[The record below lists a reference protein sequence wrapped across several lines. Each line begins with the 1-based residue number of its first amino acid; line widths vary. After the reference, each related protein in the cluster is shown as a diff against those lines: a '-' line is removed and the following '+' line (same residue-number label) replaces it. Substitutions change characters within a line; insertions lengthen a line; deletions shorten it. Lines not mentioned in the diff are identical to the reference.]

1 MISKPEY
8 EEPLF
13 KDYQLDKPVL
23 NKVIAEHMF
32 RSGYFTSGEAF
43 IEESSLP
50 IENVDANFNE
60 DFKDKFKTLNQ
71 IVNELREARKVT
83 LALAWARDNSEE
95 LKKIQSDLL
104 FQIHYVEFTQI
115 IRHQINLL
123 LELKSI
129 NAELGIHS

>member
-43 IEESSLP
+43 SDETSLP
-50 IENVDANFNE
+50 IEQADAILNE
-60 DFKDKFKTLNQ
+60 DFKNKFKTLNK
-71 IVNELREARKVT
+71 IVSELRESRKVT
-83 LALAWARDNSEE
+83 LALHWARENSEE
-95 LKKIQSDLL
+95 LKKIQSDL
-104 FQIHYVEFTQI
+104 
-115 IRHQINLL
+115 
-123 LELKSI
+123 
-129 NAELGIHS
+129 

>member
-13 KDYQLDKPVL
+13 KDYQLDKPAL

-43 IEESSLP
+43 SEETSLP
-50 IENVDANFNE
+50 IEKIDSNLNE
-60 DFKDKFKTLNQ
+60 DLKNKFKNLNK
-71 IVNELREARKVT
+71 IVSELRESRKVT
-83 LALAWARDNSEE
+83 LALHWARENSEE

-115 IRHQINLL
+115 IRN
-123 LELKSI
+123 
-129 NAELGIHS
+129 